1 MNKSI
6 QLDFSGQDVFIGL
19 DTHLK
24 NWRVSIIVGDPDIK
38 LFHKILDR

>member
-1 MNKSI
+1 MSKST

-24 NWRVSIIVGDPDIK
+24 SWKATVLCRRHTIQLKFII
-38 LFHKILDR
+38 